1 MCFPWFLLKKK
12 QIVRRFDQIFAC
24 SCNICGKNFSTMDE
38 LITHM
43 GCHDTGD
50 INHRLLNG
58 YGTVRCSKCF
68 QSFETVADM
77 HDHRCTQISSSIRGL
92 SPIQSYDSLD
102 SVVIHS

>member
-1 MCFPWFLLKKK
+1 ME
-12 QIVRRFDQIFAC
+12 
-24 SCNICGKNFSTMDE
+24 E

-43 GCHDTGD
+43 GCHETSD

-77 HDHRCTQISSSIRGL
+77 HDHVCTTRIRGL

>member
-1 MCFPWFLLKKK
+1 MCFPWSFFVKKIIHRK
-12 QIVRRFDQIFAC
+12 FDKIFPC
-24 SCNICGKNFSTMDE
+24 SCDLCGKNFDTMDE
-38 LITHM
+38 LIIHM
-43 GCHDTGD
+43 GGHETGD
-50 INHRLLNG
+50 INRRLLNG

-77 HDHRCTQISSSIRGL
+77 HDHSCTQINSSIRGL

>member
-1 MCFPWFLLKKK
+1 MCFPCNLFTKKV
-12 QIVRRFDQIFAC
+12 IRRNFHGLYDC
-24 SCNICGKNFSTMDE
+24 SCDLCGRSLDTMDE
-38 LITHM
+38 LIIHM
-43 GCHDTGD
+43 GSHETDD

-58 YGTVRCSKCF
+58 YGTVRCSRCF

-77 HDHRCTQISSSIRGL
+77 HDHPCTQINSSIRGL

>member
-50 INHRLLNG
+50 MNRKLLNG
-58 YGTVRCSKCF
+58 YGTVRCNRCWKAF
-68 QSFETVADM
+68 DTVADM
-77 HDHRCTQISSSIRGL
+77 HDHPCSTTIRGL